1 MPIQKGAEMN
11 FSDESNSGI
20 PSCLLNA
27 VISFNMLCV
36 CVSFEVFFDI

>member
-20 PSCLLNA
+20 PSCLLSA
-27 VISFNMLCV
+27 VGL
-36 CVSFEVFFDI
+36 FFF